1 MREFEIMWRN
11 PADELT
17 VNTITAM
24 AHTSIEAEAD
34 AVRYIRLFGGCT
46 PEIISVKEHRS
57 AAQTPKPS
65 RLGSFFRL
73 LRKLSG
79 VA

>member
-1 MREFEIMWRN
+1 M
-11 PADELT
+11 ADVEK
-17 VNTITAM
+17 II
-24 AHTSIEAEAD
+24 SFD
-34 AVRYIRLFGGCT
+34 SLFGGCT

-57 AAQTPKPS
+57 TAQAPKPS

-73 LRKLSG
+73 LRRLG